1 MPSTHATGVHVRH
14 AVSRALATNNLR
26 PQEATYRVL
35 TARVTLSSTRRVRR
49 AEVSLSIRPPRP
61 LTQWEPHEIS
71 GWVNPDGAHPQMA
84 LVRLDNPLFVDVFPV
99 TWDDWLRV
107 QATEPRPV
115 LPDGILPDGI
125 DPLCP
130 KTGVSLADAAS
141 FARALGKRLPTR
153 EELLSLWGTAN
164 WPWGENADDR
174 LGRTRSPRMGN
185 LHEVGMHPPVQGIF
199 DLGAWLW
206 HLDADGELGCGVVDG
221 TACFGQP
228 AAAPPG
234 PVGFRCVIDP

>member
-1 MPSTHATGVHVRH
+1 
-14 AVSRALATNNLR
+14 VSRALATNNLR

-49 AEVSLSIRPPRP
+49 ADVTLSIRPPRP

-107 QATEPRPV
+107 RTP
-115 LPDGILPDGI
+115 PDRVLPDGI

-130 KTGVSLADAAS
+130 KTGVSLSEAAS
-141 FARALGKRLPTR
+141 YALSLGKRLPGQ
-153 EELLSLWGTAN
+153 EELRSLWGTAC
-164 WPWGENADDR
+164 WPWGERADDR
-174 LGRTRSPRMGN
+174 LGRIQSPRMGN

-206 HLDADGELGCGVVDG
+206 HLDAEGGLGCGAVDG
-221 TACFGQP
+221 SACFGHP
-228 AAAPPG
+228 AAEPPG
-234 PVGFRCVIDP
+234 PVGFRCVVDP